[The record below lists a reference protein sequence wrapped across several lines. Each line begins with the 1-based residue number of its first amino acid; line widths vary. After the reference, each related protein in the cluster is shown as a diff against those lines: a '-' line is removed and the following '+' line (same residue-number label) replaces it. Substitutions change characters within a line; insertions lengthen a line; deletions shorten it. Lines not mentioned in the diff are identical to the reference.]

1 MLKKKI
7 KKILIIAGVILGL
20 GFILS
25 YKPKP
30 IQQIPNTIIEY
41 KDTKV
46 KLYDSIKE
54 DLNKVGR
61 IEVLRVQTGKKVD
74 ISNDIN

>member
-1 MLKKKI
+1 MLKNKI
-7 KKILIIAGVILGL
+7 KKILIITGVILGL
-20 GFILS
+20 GFIFS

-46 KLYDSIKE
+46 S
-54 DLNKVGR
+54 V
-61 IEVLRVQTGKKVD
+61 
-74 ISNDIN
+74 